1 MPLIFPMAPRTTWP
15 LSIPILAISLL
26 LLLALA
32 SAAQAA
38 EDKPGAENALSGA
51 PAVAQNA
58 SDLPDLGPFNITGHE
73 PAVVQLGEHE
83 IPYKDYVTQARSSEL
98 WAQKNATWTR
108 YLLANQGDK
117 IDLVL
122 YAPSE
127 GNADLYS
134 VSYAASKILHRSYHL
149 SPGYYSLKLEAA
161 EAGRT
166 MMILAVNSQPGNAL
180 IIDVAPR
187 PAGQAGPVEVTASL
201 LGMAKVVIESDRVR
215 GYDVFVDGVF
225 FSSDAADG
233 AVDGKASLDIAGDRI
248 HTITVSQRDGQGNII
263 NKREFTKEFKR
274 NTAYTLRF

>member
-1 MPLIFPMAPRTTWP
+1 MPSLFPVAPRMMWP
-15 LSIPILAISLL
+15 LSIPILVILL
-26 LLLALA
+26 ILLPALA
-32 SAAQAA
+32 TMAHAA

-51 PAVAQNA
+51 AAVAQNA

-73 PAVVQLGEHE
+73 PSAVRLGERE
-83 IPYKDYVTQARSSEL
+83 VPYKEYVTQARSSEQ
-98 WAQKNATWTR
+98 WAQKNSTWTR

-134 VSYAASKILHRSYHL
+134 ISYAASKIAHRSFHL
-149 SPGYYSLKLEAA
+149 SPGYYSLRLGAA
-161 EAGRT
+161 EPGRT

-187 PAGQAGPVEVTASL
+187 PAKQAGPVEVTASL
-201 LGMAKVVIESDRVR
+201 LGMAKIIIESDRVR

-233 AVDGKASLDIAGDRI
+233 VVDGKATLEIAGDRI

>member
-1 MPLIFPMAPRTTWP
+1 M
-15 LSIPILAISLL
+15 
-26 LLLALA
+26 
-32 SAAQAA
+32 
-38 EDKPGAENALSGA
+38 
-51 PAVAQNA
+51 AQNA
-58 SDLPDLGPFNITGHE
+58 SALPDLSPFNITGHE
-73 PAVVQLGEHE
+73 PSAVRLGEQE

-98 WAQKNATWTR
+98 WARKDSTWTR
-108 YLLANQGDK
+108 YLLSNQGGG

-122 YAPSE
+122 YVPSE

-134 VSYAASKILHRSYHL
+134 ISYAASKIAHRSFHL
-149 SPGYYSLKLEAA
+149 SPGYYSLRLEAA
-161 EAGRT
+161 EPGRT

-187 PAGQAGPVEVTASL
+187 PAEQAGPVEVTASL
-201 LGMAKVVIESDRVR
+201 LGMARVVIESDRVR

-233 AVDGKASLDIAGDRI
+233 AVDGKASLEIAGDRI
-248 HTITVSQRDGQGNII
+248 HTITVSQRDGHGNII